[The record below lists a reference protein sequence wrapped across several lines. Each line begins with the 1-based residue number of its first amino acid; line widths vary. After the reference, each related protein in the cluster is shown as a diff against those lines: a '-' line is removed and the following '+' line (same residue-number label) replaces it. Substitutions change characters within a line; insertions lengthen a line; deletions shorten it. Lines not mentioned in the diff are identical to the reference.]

1 MAVGKKERVTKNISG
16 TVNETTAIIARVLNY
31 ARITVFGKV
40 TITGT
45 YTVNIKV
52 YGTYDADASSPVWK
66 QIGSTQ
72 QFTSTGLLT
81 PEDIVQCWDA
91 IKVTYDGSGDG
102 SAVVDLAIN
111 RKRH

>member
-1 MAVGKKERVTKNISG
+1 MAIGKKERFSREISG
-16 TVNETTAIIARVLNY
+16 SVSETDAIVAKILNY
-31 ARITVFGKV
+31 ARITVFGRI
-40 TITGT
+40 TISGT

-52 YGTYDADASSPVWK
+52 YGAYDSNAPTIVWQ

-72 QFTSTGLLT
+72 TFSASGDVT

-91 IKVTYDGSGDG
+91 IKVTFDGSGTG
-102 SAVVDLAIN
+102 SANIELALN